1 MVFPPPLAGLGPD
14 GAGRADLGRLLSEHD
29 LLLRPGLANEYEL
42 TPIVRSS
49 NEPRSDGGRCPTA
62 DATVIDEP
70 VAISSLG
77 MAPTRNGHPS
87 DAIARSNHR
96 LATTSSATAHGE
108 LTAHRSTGMPMGNQ
122 RERHGPADLGRFGG
136 SRGWRRPPHALSARR
151 ERHRDLGRPTVVR
164 VARGSGARSIR
175 AFGAARRLC
184 RLLLLVLH
192 GDLVDGPGERVFSTG
207 RSRR

>member
-14 GAGRADLGRLLSEHD
+14 GAGRADLGRLLSEQD
-29 LLLRPGLANEYEL
+29 ILLRLGLANEYEV

-87 DAIARSNHR
+87 NAIARSITVW
-96 LATTSSATAHGE
+96 AT
-108 LTAHRSTGMPMGNQ
+108 
-122 RERHGPADLGRFGG
+122 DLCPRCAGR
-136 SRGWRRPPHALSARR
+136 
-151 ERHRDLGRPTVVR
+151 
-164 VARGSGARSIR
+164 
-175 AFGAARRLC
+175 
-184 RLLLLVLH
+184 
-192 GDLVDGPGERVFSTG
+192 G
-207 RSRR
+207 RSRLRAASPDDVRHSRTYRRLRRGTTRAAQRADRAPKSARQARVDGRGQHPVASRATLHDRARMGSGNRSFGIDGRVGQAMSTHSP